1 MDSRVSRLLVA
12 AEQGNS
18 HQVTDLLL
26 EKGYHVDW
34 TDEEGVNALHIAAAN
49 GNDNVVRLL
58 LSRGAS
64 LEAKTIYGWTALMLA
79 SCNGHLIVCWTLLQ
93 HKSDIHAKNFLGST
107 ALECA
112 ARNGHVQIVALLI
125 EACGQQV
132 LENST
137 TSLELSLNA
146 SLINA
151 AEHGQESTLRLLLE
165 KGADVN
171 FREETTGWTALMLAA
186 LNGHMAAAQLLVE
199 FGADTNAQNV
209 INQTALEVAI
219 VRQKT
224 EVQEFLDERTSTRPQ
239 ITGQKSNR
247 PSIIEAARTG
257 NLVLVRELLYQ
268 GEVDKNSTDEDG
280 ATPLMYAAMGGH
292 LPVVQLLIDIRADI
306 DKQDKVSGWTALMQA
321 TYHGFTEIARLLI
334 ESGADVNI
342 QGNNGCRA
350 FDIGSIIGN
359 TEIVRL
365 LASVSMQMLSTPKS
379 YYRNSLSSLSEKVQ
393 SDTKDVIS
401 RSEKEISKI
410 DSDFLKVQ
418 GGKLRWWSKLSGRFR
433 NLSVNRTFSSNKIRV
448 MHLSKSMEELAIKEN
463 KEEGS
468 VSELPRSVSTVSAV
482 TLRSLAS
489 VITDSALKRSG
500 GYRPQSLALVSH
512 VTKLPDDVI
521 TPVIPPPLPSS
532 SFELPSLQHHRNG
545 SVEKGSRAGHPSSIS
560 AYSTFLP
567 SPTHKKG
574 EGGKV
579 GSPDSS
585 YSNASFYSST
595 SYNSGSRTLRASSP
609 LSDTA
614 INQMSAMSSSLWYKA
629 GRSCISPMPTLIS
642 VQSVPDEDS
651 AQQQESGYSSLH
663 GYVDYEPRCQSTQAR
678 SSFCNTFDSCEDDVE
693 NLLKKLSLE
702 KYQSNF
708 EEQEVDM
715 EAFLTLNDSDL
726 TDLGVT
732 QKFARQQILTA
743 ISELNCGKDR
753 QRQHQHEALSNYH
766 GSKSPG
772 SSGYVSPSS
781 GSNLPP

>member
-12 AEQGNS
+12 AEQGNL

-247 PSIIEAARTG
+247 PCIVEAARTG

-321 TYHGFTEIARLLI
+321 TYHGYTEIARLLI

-350 FDIGSIIGN
+350 FDIGCIFFPY
-359 TEIVRL
+359 L
-365 LASVSMQMLSTPKS
+365 
-379 YYRNSLSSLSEKVQ
+379 
-393 SDTKDVIS
+393 
-401 RSEKEISKI
+401 
-410 DSDFLKVQ
+410 SDFLKVQ

-433 NLSVNRTFSSNKIRV
+433 NLSVNRTFSSNKIRG
-448 MHLSKSMEELAIKEN
+448 MHLSKSMEELAIKEK

-521 TPVIPPPLPSS
+521 TPVVPPPLPSS
-532 SFELPSLQHHRNG
+532 SFELPSLQHHNRNG

-678 SSFCNTFDSCEDDVE
+678 SSFCNTFESCEDDVE